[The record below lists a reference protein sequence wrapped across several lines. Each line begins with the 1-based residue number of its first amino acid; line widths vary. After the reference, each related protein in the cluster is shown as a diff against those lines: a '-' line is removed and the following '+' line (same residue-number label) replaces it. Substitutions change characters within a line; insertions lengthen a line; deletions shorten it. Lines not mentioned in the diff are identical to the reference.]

1 MLNHKQRLVLLHIL
15 MMTTMITTMT
25 TMMITMTT
33 TITTM
38 ITLLIIMT
46 VLTITFQRAI
56 ANKRATKTMPTPLLA
71 IKSIKVTMSILT
83 PTINHKVAILM
94 PVMIIKMIKVPKSTQ
109 VTIKP
114 TKVLNPSKT
123 QTQKKSRKITI
134 GSRMTMIIKSR
145 FTELFVFI

>member
-1 MLNHKQRLVLLHIL
+1 

-46 VLTITFQRAI
+46 VLTITFLRATV
-56 ANKRATKTMPTPLLA
+56 NKGATKTMPTLLLA
-71 IKSIKVTMSILT
+71 IKSIKVTMIILT
-83 PTINHKVAILM
+83 PTINQNKVAILM
-94 PVMIIKMIKVPKSTQ
+94 PVMVIKMIKVLKSTQ
-109 VTIKP
+109 VNIKP
-114 TKVLNPSKT
+114 TKVLNPTKT

-145 FTELFVFI
+145 FTE

>member
-1 MLNHKQRLVLLHIL
+1 ML
-15 MMTTMITTMT
+15 
-25 TMMITMTT
+25 
-33 TITTM
+33 
-38 ITLLIIMT
+38 
-46 VLTITFQRAI
+46 
-56 ANKRATKTMPTPLLA
+56 TPLLA
-71 IKSIKVTMSILT
+71 IKSIKVTMTILT

-114 TKVLNPSKT
+114 TKVLNQTKT

-145 FTELFVFI
+145 FTE

>member
-1 MLNHKQRLVLLHIL
+1 
-15 MMTTMITTMT
+15 MMTTKMITTMT

-46 VLTITFQRAI
+46 VLTITFLRATV
-56 ANKRATKTMPTPLLA
+56 NKGATKTMPTPLLA
-71 IKSIKVTMSILT
+71 IKSIKVTMIILT
-83 PTINHKVAILM
+83 TTINQNKVAILM
-94 PVMIIKMIKVPKSTQ
+94 PVMVIKMIKVLKSTQ

-114 TKVLNPSKT
+114 TKVLNPTKT

-145 FTELFVFI
+145 FTE